1 MVNPGYVYMDI
12 LVFTSMNDGVHYYH
26 AMNLKLTL
34 SNSSA
39 KVDEDSSL
47 GALDVIVN
55 EYTFSEQATTSL
67 LCKCKI

>member
-1 MVNPGYVYMDI
+1 
-12 LVFTSMNDGVHYYH
+12 
-26 AMNLKLTL
+26 MNLKLTL